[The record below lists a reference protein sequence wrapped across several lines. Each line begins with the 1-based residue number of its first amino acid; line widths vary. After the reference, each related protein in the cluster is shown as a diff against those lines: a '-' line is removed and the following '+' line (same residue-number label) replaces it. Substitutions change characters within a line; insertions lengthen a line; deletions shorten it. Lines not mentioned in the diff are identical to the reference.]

1 MRIAVEVS
9 EAVLRGVPFP
19 RYASVLHNVLGER
32 YLPESID
39 ITPSARTAVAV
50 DGRGD
55 SPAAAE
61 VLAIMRT
68 LTHPSVIDGF
78 FG

>member
-1 MRIAVEVS
+1 
-9 EAVLRGVPFP
+9 
-19 RYASVLHNVLGER
+19 
-32 YLPESID
+32 
-39 ITPSARTAVAV
+39 V